1 MEFDTIVLE
10 DMARV
15 TNGTIEKITQMMSKQ
30 GEMLAQLGNRL
41 GCLEEGR
48 KEKPQQDKEGEED
61 EVNHD
66 KNGKID
72 KIAIETAMMMEKMQ
86 KAFCKAQGMDD
97 FLYTIGGLGSTP
109 LAPLP
114 PKFKISDAEN
124 FDGSDDVRKHIRQY
138 LSLVG
143 MKGWMRRKL
152 CVPSP
157 CLSWEMH

>member
-61 EVNHD
+61 EVNHG
-66 KNGKID
+66 KNGKIH
-72 KIAIETAMMMEKMQ
+72 KIVVETTMMKEKMEKMQ
-86 KAFCKAQGMDD
+86 QAFHKAQ
-97 FLYTIGGLGSTP
+97 
-109 LAPLP
+109 
-114 PKFKISDAEN
+114 
-124 FDGSDDVRKHIRQY
+124 
-138 LSLVG
+138 
-143 MKGWMRRKL
+143 
-152 CVPSP
+152 
-157 CLSWEMH
+157 